1 MHRIDQ
7 IPTEVSRKSLE
18 NVRSLF
24 KNLSHHDI
32 RRPTGEIDV
41 LIGFEY
47 AEFHLVR
54 EQSHDHLPVLRNR
67 FGKCIGGS
75 HSLLKENTQKIF
87 QHATVLHVD
96 KIRIKDFYEI
106 ETMGVE
112 CNLRSRSC

>member
-24 KNLSHHDI
+24 ENLSHHDI

-47 AEFHLVR
+47 AGFHPVQ
-54 EQSHDHLPVLRNR
+54 EQSCDHLLVLGTR
-67 FGKCIGGS
+67 FEKCIGGS
-75 HSLLKENTQKIF
+75 HSLLKENTKKII

-96 KIRIKDFYEI
+96 QIK
-106 ETMGVE
+106 
-112 CNLRSRSC
+112 NQRLL